1 MIRVYSGANPLISSS
16 LEMDVYT
23 GEDSVDLADV
33 NMLAAFQATDFDTR
47 KPLDDPNLFEWGAT
61 MVQGDGSGNNE
72 IIEIGVH

>member
-33 NMLAAFQATDFDTR
+33 NMLAAF
-47 KPLDDPNLFEWGAT
+47 
-61 MVQGDGSGNNE
+61 
-72 IIEIGVH
+72 